1 VVQVRLIS
9 SPFLFDVAIGSLIF
23 VALLWFHWLF
33 KLGALVG
40 LRADYIDGFEK
51 VHYWMNYALFCAMA
65 FDFLARVLVK
75 VFRGD

>member
-1 VVQVRLIS
+1 MTRPSTPRKESRGFRELWAEQWFKFVSFLV
-9 SPFLFDVAIGSLIF
+9 PFLFDVAIGSLIF

-51 VHYWMNYALFCAMA
+51 FII
-65 FDFLARVLVK
+65 
-75 VFRGD
+75 G